1 MFRFNNYLTPSNK
14 VAIYWNLKKKETLN
28 HVLTKK
34 NPFCVALFYILRK
47 DKPKALEQRYT
58 VCQPIGWYGV

>member
-34 NPFCVALFYILRK
+34 NPFFTFSEK
-47 DKPKALEQRYT
+47 TNPKP
-58 VCQPIGWYGV
+58 